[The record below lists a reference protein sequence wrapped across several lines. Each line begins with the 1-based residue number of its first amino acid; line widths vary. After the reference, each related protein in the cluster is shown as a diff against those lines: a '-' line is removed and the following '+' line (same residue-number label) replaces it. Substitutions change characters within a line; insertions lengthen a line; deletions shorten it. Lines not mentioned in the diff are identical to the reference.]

1 MPLPHFLL
9 MIVLVIFAAGLT
21 VWAVSAAGVPLAALA
36 ITALL
41 GAAAVGLV
49 GRER

>member
-9 MIVLVIFAAGLT
+9 MIALVICSAGLT
-21 VWAVSAAGVPLAALA
+21 VWAVSAAGLPMAALA
-36 ITALL
+36 VTALL

-49 GRER
+49 GRKP

>member
-9 MIVLVIFAAGLT
+9 MIALVNFAAGLT
-21 VWAVSAAGVPLAALA
+21 VWAVSASGLPMAVLAV
-36 ITALL
+36 TALL

-49 GRER
+49 GRRP